1 MKLSHDTYTDY
12 VSTTIT
18 ITSLPLQ
25 FHFIHLSISSS
36 LLSATRLNLLSS
48 DVKNATWEIIPQ
60 PVEIFYLA
68 VAISSIGNHYMHLQY
83 PSSHCILVFSPMANF
98 SLSLI
103 YALAAVINVP
113 CPSKPSEYPV
123 ALIATRLP
131 TTTTNLSNLFK
142 LYEMHQY

>member
-1 MKLSHDTYTDY
+1 MKLSHYTYTDH
-12 VSTTIT
+12 VCITIT
-18 ITSLPLQ
+18 ITSLS
-25 FHFIHLSISSS
+25 SISRHSS
-36 LLSATRLNLLSS
+36 LHFFASPLLSATRLNLLSS

-68 VAISSIGNHYMHLQY
+68 VAISSIGNNYMHLQY
-83 PSSHCILVFSPMANF
+83 PSSHSILVFSPMANF

-113 CPSKPSEYPV
+113 FHKPSEYPV